1 MEFRK
6 ILTLRGPNIW
16 ANFPVLEAWVDL
28 GVLKDSPSDELP
40 GFNDRLMSWLP
51 TMIEHRCSVGER
63 GGFFE
68 RLRRGTYQA
77 HILEHVTLELS
88 TLAGSDVGFGR
99 ARETSE
105 DGVYK
110 VAVEYQEE
118 AFGKACFHSARE
130 LLAAAVNDTP
140 FDVAAEVKKL
150 RDLLH
155 KERLGP
161 STAAIVRAAVARGIP
176 YRRLNS
182 ESLVLLGHGARQRR
196 ILAAETDRTGAIA
209 ESIAQDKELT
219 RSLLRQVGVPVPK
232 GRPVKDAED
241 AWAAA
246 QEIGGPVVVKPQFG
260 SQGRGVAT
268 NLSTRE
274 QVEAAYASV
283 RADWTDIV
291 VEGFAPG
298 ADYRVLVVGGRV
310 VAAARRDPAQ
320 VIGDG
325 RHTITEL
332 VALVNR
338 DPRRGDDH
346 ATVLSK
352 LVLDPIALQVL
363 QEQGYTPE
371 SIPQSGHRVLIRRN
385 ANLSTGGTATDVTDR
400 IHYEVSA
407 RSVEA
412 ARIIGLDVAGVDVI
426 AQDISRPLEEQA
438 GVIVE
443 VNAAPGLRMHLEPS
457 AGTPRQVGE
466 AIVSLLYP
474 EGETGRVPIVAV
486 TGVNGKTTTTR
497 LIAEF
502 IRHTGKTVGM
512 TCTDG
517 IRIGDRWIDN
527 DDCSGP
533 QSARMVLLNP
543 RVEAAVLE
551 TARGGIL
558 REGLGFDRCDVAVVT
573 NIGEGDHLGMAE
585 IHTLEKLALVK
596 RTIVDVV
603 SPTGAG
609 VLNAADPL
617 VAEMAPKCPGTVV
630 FFARD
635 PKNPVLAAHLACGR
649 RGVFVRNEAV
659 VLAEGDKETVLV
671 SLTRVPLTHQGR
683 IDFQVENV
691 LAASAAAWSLGIP
704 LQAIAD
710 VLEVFTSDIQQTPG
724 RFNVLYHGEATIVL
738 DYGHNSSALLALVD
752 AIAVFPHKRR
762 LTVFTAAG
770 DRRNEDIIRQG
781 EIIGDHFDFIILYED
796 ACRRGRADG
805 EVTALLR
812 QGLARGQR
820 LSGSYETRGELV
832 AVEAALG
839 RLRPGDLLYIQPD
852 QVELCLGFVQ
862 NYLATHP
869 PIVGRDR
876 VAEESGLIIAV

>member
-6 ILTLRGPNIW
+6 VLTLRGPNIW
-16 ANFPVLEAWVDL
+16 AKFPVLEAWVDL
-28 GVLKDSPSDELP
+28 GALKDSPSDELP
-40 GFNDRLMSWLP
+40 GFNERLMSWLP
-51 TMIEHRCSVGER
+51 TMIEHRCSIGER

-77 HILEHVTLELS
+77 HILEHVTLELQ

-110 VAVEYQEE
+110 VAIRYHEE
-118 AFGKACFHSARE
+118 GFAKACLYAARD
-130 LLAAAVNDTP
+130 LLGAAVNNTP
-140 FDVAAEVKKL
+140 FDVAAEVKRL
-150 RDLLH
+150 RELLH
-155 KERLGP
+155 QERLGP
-161 STAAIVRAAVARGIP
+161 STGAIVRAAVARGIP
-176 YRRLNS
+176 YRRLNT

-209 ESIAQDKELT
+209 ESIAQDKDLT
-219 RSLLRQVGVPVPK
+219 RSLLRQVGVPVPD

-241 AWAAA
+241 AWEAA
-246 QEIGGPVVVKPQFG
+246 QEIGGPVVVKPRYG

-268 NLSTRE
+268 NLTTRA
-274 QVEAAYASV
+274 QVEAAYTSV
-283 RADWTDIV
+283 RADWSEIV
-291 VEGFAPG
+291 VERFAPG

-310 VAAARRDPAQ
+310 VAAARREPAQ
-320 VIGDG
+320 VVGDG
-325 RHTITEL
+325 LHTVTEL
-332 VALVNR
+332 VAAVNR

-352 LVLDPIALQVL
+352 LVLDAIALQVL
-363 QEQGYTPE
+363 EEQGSTPE
-371 SIPQSGHRVLIRRN
+371 SVPAAGHRVLIRRN

-400 IHYEVSA
+400 LHYEVAA

-412 ARIIGLDVAGVDVI
+412 ARIIGLDIAGVDVI

-438 GVIVE
+438 GVVVE

-457 AGTPRQVGE
+457 LGTPRPVGE

-497 LIAEF
+497 LIAE
-502 IRHTGKTVGM
+502 IVRHTGKNVGM

-517 IRIGDRWIDN
+517 IRIGDRWIDR

-573 NIGEGDHLGMAE
+573 NIGEGDHLGLAE
-585 IHTLEKLALVK
+585 IDTLEKLALVK
-596 RTIVDVV
+596 RAIVDVV
-603 SPTGAG
+603 APTGSA

-617 VAEMAPKCPGTVV
+617 VAGMAPHCPGSII

-635 PKNPVLAAHLACGR
+635 AQNPVLLAHRVRGG
-649 RGVFVRNEAV
+649 RGVFVQSGAV
-659 VLAEGDKETVLV
+659 VLAEGDLETVLV
-671 SLTRVPLTHQGR
+671 PLNRVPLTHQGR

-691 LAASAAAWSLGIP
+691 LAASAAAWSLGLP
-704 LQAIAD
+704 GEAIVD
-710 VLEVFTSDIQQTPG
+710 VLEVFTSEIKQTPG
-724 RFNVLYHGEATIVL
+724 RFNVLSHGEATVVL
-738 DYGHNSSALLALVD
+738 DYGHNPSALLALVD
-752 AIAVFPHKRR
+752 AFAAFPHRRR
-762 LTVFTAAG
+762 LTVYTVAG
-770 DRRNEDIIRQG
+770 DRRDQDIVRQG
-781 EIIGDHFDFIILYED
+781 EILADHFDVVILYED
-796 ACRRGRADG
+796 ACRRGREDG
-805 EVTALLR
+805 EVTGLMR
-812 QGLARGQR
+812 QGMARGQR
-820 LSGSYETRGELV
+820 LSDSYETRGELV
-832 AVEAALG
+832 AVEEALG

-852 QVELCLGFVQ
+852 QVGLCLGFVQ

-869 PIVGRDR
+869 P
-876 VAEESGLIIAV
+876 VASPEPAAKETRLIAAV